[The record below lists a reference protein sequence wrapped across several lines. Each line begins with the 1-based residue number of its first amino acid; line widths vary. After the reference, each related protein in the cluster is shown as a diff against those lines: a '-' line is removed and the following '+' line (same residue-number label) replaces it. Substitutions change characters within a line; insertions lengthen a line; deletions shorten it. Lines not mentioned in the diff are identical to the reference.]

1 MLVAFESLE
10 EFALNPFLLLVN
22 AVKDAVV
29 LVDAS
34 AEEVFKPLNMFVEP
48 DVKPEF
54 PGKGFTENVLVGKL
68 EVLLF
73 NPANPENPWK
83 TPPP

>member
-1 MLVAFESLE
+1 MVAFESLE
-10 EFALNPFLLLVN
+10 EFAWNPFLLLLN

-29 LVDAS
+29 LVEAT
-34 AEEVFKPLNMFVEP
+34 AEEVFKPLNIFVELG
-48 DVKPEF
+48 VKLEF
-54 PGKGFTENVLVGKL
+54 PEKGFTENVLAGKL

-83 TPPP
+83 TPPS

>member
-1 MLVAFESLE
+1 MEALGSVE
-10 EFALNPFLLLVN
+10 EFALKPFLLLLSD
-22 AVKDAVV
+22 VKDVV
-29 LVDAS
+29 ALVEAS
-34 AEEVFKPLNMFVEP
+34 AEEAFKPLNIFDEP
-48 DVKPEF
+48 GVKLEF
-54 PGKGFTENVLVGKL
+54 PEKGLIDNVLAGKL